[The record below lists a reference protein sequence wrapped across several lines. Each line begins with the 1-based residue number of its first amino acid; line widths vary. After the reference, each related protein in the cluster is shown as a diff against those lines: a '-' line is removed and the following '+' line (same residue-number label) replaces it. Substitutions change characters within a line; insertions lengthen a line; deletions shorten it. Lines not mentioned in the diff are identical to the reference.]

1 MNVTL
6 SEAVEIQVKTGSR
19 KPVGM
24 MMMMM
29 MMWKLL
35 MHTFKLV
42 NYR

>member
-24 MMMMM
+24 MMIDDDDVEITYA
-29 MMWKLL
+29 
-35 MHTFKLV
+35 HI
-42 NYR
+42 

>member
-24 MMMMM
+24 MMMMIDDDDVEITYA
-29 MMWKLL
+29 
-35 MHTFKLV
+35 HI
-42 NYR
+42 